1 MARHSPFELNELSA
15 AEARRKAEAKR
26 ADRRAQKMLIQQ
38 EHEAKQIAIEKA
50 EAAKRVKEESHLIWY
65 QILKAAMS
73 LKYEVQIKNPTAT
86 QLNFLS
92 SKGFDW
98 LEIYKRGDRAPSLRA
113 KLKNANAE
121 LAGIDEQIQEVYGDL
136 QDEMTSHNLKAN
148 DWVEKNTGVAF
159 QSSLEPWFG
168 EELNFYFVTD
178 HSDAICLRD
187 HIVGEISSSHETK
200 KISKLKALKLLVER
214 QLKTFD
220 RFSPKLTALET
231 ESERLTQVIAGI
243 ENNKDL
249 YAMDDTDATHWVSWK
264 DQRLQQYWVGD
275 PEVDLLKWVLSATGQ
290 SFLDAVDSMLVKKAS
305 LGEQVAVFLIGEKAS
320 FDVAESL
327 SDIGIVRYGCDGF
340 WVSARGP
347 QPRDFVDLMQA
358 SGYHALW
365 QTMPDNVDQVTVSW
379 GK

>member
-1 MARHSPFELNELSA
+1 
-15 AEARRKAEAKR
+15 
-26 ADRRAQKMLIQQ
+26 
-38 EHEAKQIAIEKA
+38 
-50 EAAKRVKEESHLIWY
+50 
-65 QILKAAMS
+65 
-73 LKYEVQIKNPTAT
+73 
-86 QLNFLS
+86 
-92 SKGFDW
+92 
-98 LEIYKRGDRAPSLRA
+98 
-113 KLKNANAE
+113 
-121 LAGIDEQIQEVYGDL
+121 
-136 QDEMTSHNLKAN
+136 
-148 DWVEKNTGVAF
+148 
-159 QSSLEPWFG
+159 
-168 EELNFYFVTD
+168 
-178 HSDAICLRD
+178 
-187 HIVGEISSSHETK
+187 
-200 KISKLKALKLLVER
+200 
-214 QLKTFD
+214 
-220 RFSPKLTALET
+220 
-231 ESERLTQVIAGI
+231 VIAGI

-347 QPRDFVDLMQA
+347 QPRDFVELLQA